1 MGGFLDGLKTLAGG
15 WSDVRQIDK
24 DGFDFREKRAAQ
36 QAARDQDLQ
45 QYQQANEDWA
55 TKAATEADLGGAE
68 PDAIEGMIPGNVNK
82 ALTLARM
89 KGLGLQSKSA
99 LEAAKAQNK
108 YWDRQTQQQN
118 DLEKITARADEV
130 EALTKMKNGLPI
142 SPTDQAKI
150 EAAAARTGQTIEGML
165 KAVGIR
171 EAGAD
176 RRKESGGGDEKPL
189 YRYTTNQNGEAG
201 TVLVFPGGREEFHG
215 AAPTVTMRDTSG
227 MAGTIAE
234 NIKDLKAA
242 ADPTNEGGGVT
253 AGPIMGRIS
262 KIKQSM
268 YPEGNEGVFDAKANQ
283 LVDIVYLKSGKQINQ
298 NEMKILSS
306 MIPNRAKGN
315 VDFQIQQFEDYAN
328 GLLRKYGKST
338 GGPASPAS
346 GGQHGPPVRSGINKR
361 TGKRVYQ
368 DAEGRR
374 WEE

>member
-24 DGFDFREKRAAQ
+24 DGFDFREKRTAD
-36 QAARDQDLQ
+36 QAARDQELQ
-45 QYQQANEDWA
+45 EY
-55 TKAATEADLGGAE
+55 
-68 PDAIEGMIPGNVNK
+68 
-82 ALTLARM
+82 
-89 KGLGLQSKSA
+89 
-99 LEAAKAQNK
+99 
-108 YWDRQTQQQN
+108 QQQN
-118 DLEKITARADEV
+118 EKYLLGQAEDVAAGQEGEYNPEEFASQIPGQIDQARKLWMAKQLPGRVSERKSSIAANNAYYKQQQDLLKGQQREREIALRADEN
-130 EALTKMKNGLPI
+130 EALVKLKNGLPL
-142 SPTDQAKI
+142 SVSDDAKLK
-150 EAAAARTGQTIEGML
+150 AAAARTGQTIDGML

-176 RRKESGGGDEKPL
+176 RRKEAGGGDEKPL

-328 GLLRKYGKST
+328 GLLRKYGKSVAGAPA
-338 GGPASPAS
+338 GGAP
-346 GGQHGPPVRSGINKR
+346 G
-361 TGKRVYQ
+361 GKRRGVFNPATGQ
-368 DAEGRR
+368 VE
-374 WEE
+374 WK